1 MSGTPAAFPAVE
13 SPTFVDS
20 MRKDVRRDS
29 DGAGGLSRP
38 GGVVVIRWW
47 AAFASLGAGLIH
59 LAAVS
64 EHASEWWLYGLF
76 FLVLGVVQLGWAVQA
91 MESGLLPA
99 PRLYAAVNAA
109 VIGLWFVSRT
119 TGLPVGPEPWR
130 AEAVGTADLL
140 CSALEAA
147 VVVLLVVTMRRPQV
161 QELAALTKPQRRI
174 VAVGAVAAAAV
185 TVVALAA
192 NPPVFGHAHH
202 AHVHHAHAQH
212 AAEAADAP
220 ADS

>member
-1 MSGTPAAFPAVE
+1 MRGPQAAFPAGE

-20 MRKDVRRDS
+20 LRKDVRRDY

-64 EHASEWWLYGLF
+64 EHVPEWWVHGVF
-76 FLVLGVVQLGWAVQA
+76 FLLLGVGQIGWAVQA
-91 MESGLLPA
+91 MEGDPLPI
-99 PRLYAAVNAA
+99 PRLFAAVNAA

-147 VVVLLVVTMRRPQV
+147 VLVLLVLTMRRPRV
-161 QELAALTKPQRRI
+161 QESATLTKAQRRM
-174 VAVGAVAAAAV
+174 VAVGAVAAAAI
-185 TVVALAA
+185 TVAALAA
-192 NPPVFGHAHH
+192 NPPSFGHAPHSH
-202 AHVHHAHAQH
+202 DGH
-212 AAEAADAP
+212 AAAAVAGPP
-220 ADS
+220 ADT

>member
-13 SPTFVDS
+13 SPRFADS
-20 MRKDVRRDS
+20 TRKDVRRDS

-64 EHASEWWLYGLF
+64 EHAAHWSVHGVF

-91 MESGLLPA
+91 MESSSLPA

-119 TGLPVGPEPWR
+119 MGLPVGPEPWG
-130 AEAVGTADLL
+130 AEAVGIADLL

-161 QELAALTKPQRRI
+161 QESAALTTAQRRM
-174 VAVGAVAAAAV
+174 VAVGAVVAAAV
-185 TVVALAA
+185 TVAALAA
-192 NPPVFGHAHH
+192 NPPVFGHAPHPH
-202 AHVHHAHAQH
+202 DRHSG
-212 AAEAADAP
+212 AAVAGPP
-220 ADS
+220 ADT